1 MPVSRPWCEYSNRD
15 DRLTARRLVLRM
27 CSCSAFSL
35 ALHAQR
41 LRLQERTDNEGHILS
56 NLIAHLLEAAT
67 A

>member
-1 MPVSRPWCEYSNRD
+1 
-15 DRLTARRLVLRM
+15 M

-41 LRLQERTDNEGHILS
+41 PRLQERTDNEGHILS